1 MGEEQSG
8 EEGEE
13 EDAADGRSSLSDDCF
28 SSGSRSTERP
38 RPIGERR
45 RGLRAIGEVAGEEGE
60 G

>member
-13 EDAADGRSSLSDDCF
+13 EEAAEGRSSLSDDCF
-28 SSGSRSTERP
+28 SSGSRSAERP
-38 RPIGERR
+38 LPIGERR
-45 RGLRAIGEVAGEEGE
+45 RGFRPEGEVEADEGD